1 MGLLD
6 YDFDE
11 DFNNVSEG
19 ERLYAD
25 ALAHLLDRFANDY
38 IGLLED
44 EEVGSVVAAEP
55 SAPYGDWMDLKKK

>member
-1 MGLLD
+1 MGLLG

-25 ALAHLLDRFANDY
+25 ALAHLLDSSAYDY
-38 IGLLED
+38 IELLENED
-44 EEVGSVVAAEP
+44 IGFDVAAES
-55 SAPYGDWMDLKKK
+55 SAQYGD